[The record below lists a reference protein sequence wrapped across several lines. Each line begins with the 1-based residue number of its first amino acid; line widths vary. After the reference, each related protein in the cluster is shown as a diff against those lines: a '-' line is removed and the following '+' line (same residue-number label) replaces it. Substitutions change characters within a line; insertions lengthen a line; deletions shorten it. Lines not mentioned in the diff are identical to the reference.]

1 MVMDLLIIA
10 LGSHIIPYFMTNEIW
25 YALVEE
31 RHKYIK
37 VYREGEREWGKQAFG
52 WNFQTNLEMLQN
64 PMSTLKKG
72 VT

>member
-1 MVMDLLIIA
+1 MVMELLIIA

-37 VYREGEREWGKQAFG
+37 VYREGERE
-52 WNFQTNLEMLQN
+52 
-64 PMSTLKKG
+64 
-72 VT
+72 